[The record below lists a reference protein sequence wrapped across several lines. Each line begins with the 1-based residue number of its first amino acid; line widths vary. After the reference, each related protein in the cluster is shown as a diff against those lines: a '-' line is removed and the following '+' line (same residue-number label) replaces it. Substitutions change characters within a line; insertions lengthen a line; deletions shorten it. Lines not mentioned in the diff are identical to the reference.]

1 MLLNNDGNYGIYE
14 ALGPHGT
21 DLVMG
26 KIDNDRMP
34 AGHLRVGK
42 LNRLLLW
49 VKGDR
54 AAVYLNGRLL
64 GAGGTTLA
72 DAPSAADLT
81 AVPGGAFAGGSGD
94 SAVVKLVHFYIF
106 HAA

>member
-1 MLLNNDGNYGIYE
+1 
-14 ALGPHGT
+14 
-21 DLVMG
+21 MG
-26 KIDNDRMP
+26 KIDNDQMP
-34 AGHLRVGK
+34 AGQLRLGK
-42 LNRLLLW
+42 PNRLLLW

-54 AAVYLNGRLL
+54 AAVYLNGRVL

-72 DAPSAADLT
+72 DAPSGVDFT
-81 AVPGGAFAGGSGD
+81 AVPGGAFGGGSGD